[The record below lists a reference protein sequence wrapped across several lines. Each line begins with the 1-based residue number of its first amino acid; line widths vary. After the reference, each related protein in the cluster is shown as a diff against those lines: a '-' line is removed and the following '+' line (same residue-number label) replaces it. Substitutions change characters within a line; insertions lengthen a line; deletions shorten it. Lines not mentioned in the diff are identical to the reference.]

1 MAKTNEELTELIYQ
15 LWQCLAKGYTYDE
28 AKIHMNAYA
37 AGKTT
42 VNSYTRTIQRCKTG
56 K

>member
-1 MAKTNEELTELIYQ
+1 MAKTNEELTEIIYQ

-37 AGKTT
+37 AGKAN
-42 VNSYTRTIQRCKTG
+42 VKVVQVIEKDKNE
-56 K
+56 

>member
-1 MAKTNEELTELIYQ
+1 MDKTNKELTQIIYQ
-15 LWQCLAKGYTYDE
+15 LWQCLGRGYTYDE

-42 VNSYTRTIQRCKTG
+42 EKVVQVIEKD
-56 K
+56 KK